1 MNEIE
6 FCFDAS
12 SRKSGNR
19 TARAGVPL
27 SNFATL
33 VVDPSIGITVDAP
46 TVMMTEAPT
55 TLITETS
62 TTQVIHTPG
71 TVLNENPNEMTA
83 DELPPAHIG
92 GDTMD
97 PINEVYVL

>member
-19 TARAGVPL
+19 TVRAGVPL

-33 VVDPSIGITVDAP
+33 DDNVGIAPDAP
-46 TVMMTEAPT
+46 AVLMTEAPST
-55 TLITETS
+55 MITETPA
-62 TTQVIHTPG
+62 TQISHPPGIVI
-71 TVLNENPNEMTA
+71 NENPNELAATI
-83 DELPPAHIG
+83 DSETVDH
-92 GDTMD
+92 T
-97 PINEVYVL
+97 NEVYVL